1 MSATDRPQADADV
14 PEVGADPVRTDPVR
28 IDVELPGRGYPVLV
42 GSGWLARDP
51 RHLDVAALAPRMRRA
66 MLVTQPPVVAAGV
79 VDDVEVALAAAGVE
93 VTRTLVPDGEGAKD
107 VAVLAG
113 LWREAARL
121 PLTRDDVV
129 VAVGGGVV
137 GDLAG
142 FAAATF
148 NRGIGVLQVPTTLLA
163 QVDAAIGGKTG
174 INLPEGKNLV
184 GAFHQ
189 PLAVACDVEVLGSLA
204 PRVLIEGYGE
214 VVKYG
219 LIRDPAILEDLEAAL
234 AGGGS
239 AGTAGAAGASGAGG
253 GSVGGEAAGAGDGH
267 VDAAVPAVLAALAD
281 PQRLARLVERSARVK
296 AAVVAADERE
306 GGVRAHLNLGHTVG
320 HAIETLSGYGTV
332 LHGEAVAIGMVVALE
347 LGRRL
352 GRTPPSLVDRTRRL
366 LQAIGLPVR
375 VPELDREVVWE
386 VLARDKKAS
395 VDGVRFVLLDALA
408 EPVVLTP
415 PRAEVDAVLD
425 ALSG

>member
-1 MSATDRPQADADV
+1 MSATDRP
-14 PEVGADPVRTDPVR
+14 EVTATDPVR
-28 IDVELPGRGYPVLV
+28 IDVELPARGYPVLV
-42 GSGWLARDP
+42 GSGWLARAA
-51 RHLDVAALAPRMRRA
+51 RHLDVAALAPRARRA
-66 MLVTQPPVVAAGV
+66 LLVSQEPVVAAGV
-79 VDDVEVALAAAGVE
+79 VEDVEVALRAAGIE
-93 VTRTLVPDGEGAKD
+93 VTRALVPDGEGAKD
-107 VAVLAG
+107 VGVLAR
-113 LWREAARL
+113 LWSEAARL

-142 FAAATF
+142 FAAATY
-148 NRGIGVLQVPTTLLA
+148 NRGIGVVQVPTTLLA

-184 GAFHQ
+184 GSFHQ
-189 PLAVACDVEVLGSLA
+189 PLAVACDVEVLGSLS
-204 PRVLIEGYGE
+204 PRVLVEGYGE

-219 LIRDPAILEDLEAAL
+219 LIRDPAILDDLEVALRGAAL
-234 AGGGS
+234 GADGGAVGGGV
-239 AGTAGAAGASGAGG
+239 GGAAGGAVGGAAAGG
-253 GSVGGEAAGAGDGH
+253 AAAGEAGQQGR
-267 VDAAVPAVLAALAD
+267 DAAVLAALAD
-281 PQRLARLVERSARVK
+281 PRRLARLVERSARVK

-320 HAIETLSGYGTV
+320 HAIETLSGYGRV

-352 GRTPPSLVDRTRRL
+352 GRTPPELVDRTRRL
-366 LQAIGLPVR
+366 LEAIGLPVR
-375 VPELDREVVWE
+375 VPVLDRAAVWE

-408 EPVVLTP
+408 EPVVLAP